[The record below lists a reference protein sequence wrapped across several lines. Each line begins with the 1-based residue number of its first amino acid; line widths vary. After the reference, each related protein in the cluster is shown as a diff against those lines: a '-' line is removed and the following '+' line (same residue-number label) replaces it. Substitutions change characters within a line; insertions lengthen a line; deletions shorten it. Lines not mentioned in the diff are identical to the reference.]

1 MTSNRTARD
10 ISIRRYNY
18 SEVPMTN
25 EKILHVTNKE
35 LFYAAVMLGVQ
46 QLVNVLY
53 DYPASEA
60 Q

>member
-1 MTSNRTARD
+1 
-10 ISIRRYNY
+10 
-18 SEVPMTN
+18 MTN
-25 EKILHVTNKE
+25 EKTLNVSNKE

>member
-1 MTSNRTARD
+1 
-10 ISIRRYNY
+10 
-18 SEVPMTN
+18 MTN
-25 EKILHVTNKE
+25 EKILYVTNKE
-35 LFYAAVMLGVQ
+35 LFYAAAMPSVQ